1 MINSILTPEL
11 EANFELPKDDFKK
24 FLMGLTEELAEEYNK
39 RARQKAREEQK
50 ELERVALNKVMD
62 VMENY
67 FRLFSSNEE
76 IVKVACKTSQKA
88 LMQISETL
96 RKAGDGKKSDE
107 AGVGDGHHTP
117 SISSTSSIL
126 NPSSISN
133 ISSILNTPFILP
145 NTMPISPK
153 ANKPI
158 DNKIKKS
165 NFKPY
170 TSLEALLDEL
180 NLN

>member
-24 FLMGLTEELAEEYNK
+24 FLVGLTEELAEEYNK

-96 RKAGDGKKSDE
+96 RKAGDGKKCDFYLLDQ
-107 AGVGDGHHTP
+107 VQV
-117 SISSTSSIL
+117 
-126 NPSSISN
+126 
-133 ISSILNTPFILP
+133 
-145 NTMPISPK
+145 
-153 ANKPI
+153 
-158 DNKIKKS
+158 KIKELC
-165 NFKPY
+165 Y
-170 TSLEALLDEL
+170 LEDFVLQSYLLKLADHDL
-180 NLN
+180 VH

>member
-88 LMQISETL
+88 LMQISEML

-117 SISSTSSIL
+117 SIL
-126 NPSSISN
+126 NASSISN
-133 ISSILNTPFILP
+133 ISSILNTPFISNISSILP

-165 NFKPY
+165 NLKPY